1 MTTPLIPT
9 KTSLNQLTYAPEELA
24 MDAELETWLLELE
37 GIEIID
43 PEPNP
48 DIVRVYP
55 EGLYFIQA
63 LMTAHRTGAATD
75 YSSAAGWKT
84 FTFAFTSYGGLTKN
98 QKANYI
104 ATAIGAGTRYNYTV
118 TGPVGPSDGTV
129 TVSWVA

>member
-37 GIEIID
+37 GLEIV
-43 PEPNP
+43 NP
-48 DIVRVYP
+48 DTEPPTVRVYP
-55 EGLYFIQA
+55 EGLYFVQA
-63 LMTAHRTGAATD
+63 LLTAHRTAANTD

-84 FTFAFTSYGGLTKN
+84 FTFEFTSYGLTRN

-104 ATAIGAGTRYNYTV
+104 ATAIGAGTKYNYTV
-118 TGPVGPSDGTV
+118 TGPSGPTEGTV
-129 TVSWVA
+129 TVSWAA